1 MSEGQNPS
9 PSYWSTVPYSVLSSR
24 TLSDKTKLVY
34 GVIAS
39 LTQAKDE
46 DGAILGYC
54 YASNAYLA
62 DIMGCGERT
71 ITRSVAELVEA
82 GELIV
87 RHVGTNKAACKHQRR
102 IYTLET
108 YVRSLV
114 KSGEVASF
122 DYAGLDKNG
131 EALINRIDNK
141 RNDNKPPIIP
151 QGNNAADRFEAFW
164 VYYRDTVCADD
175 HSRAGNKAAA
185 QKAWD
190 KLAPGKDL
198 ADKLAVYLAAQLRT
212 EMWQRGYGIPYASTL
227 LNRIRRG
234 EVDLTPAETPRQ
246 PPASCAQTEQPRQ
259 EAWGWQT

>member
-1 MSEGQNPS
+1 MSEGQNQS
-9 PSYWSTVPYSVLSSR
+9 PSYWSTVPYPVLSSR

-71 ITRSVAELVEA
+71 ITRSVSELVEA

-87 RHVGTNKAACKHQRR
+87 RHVGTNKTACKHQRQ

-108 YVRSLV
+108 YARSLV

-131 EALINRIDNK
+131 EALINRIDKK
-141 RNDNKPPIIP
+141 RNDDTPKAPK
-151 QGNNAADRFEAFW
+151 GAAAEDRFELFW
-164 VYYRDTVCADD
+164 IFYRDTVCADD
-175 HSRAGNKAAA
+175 HSRAGNKGAAR
-185 QKAWD
+185 KAWD
-190 KLAPGKDL
+190 RLAPDKDL
-198 ADKLAVYLAAQLRT
+198 ADKLAVYLSAQLRT

-227 LNRIRRG
+227 LNRVRRG
-234 EVDLTPAETPRQ
+234 EVDLTPEEPSGHNPTGRTPD
-246 PPASCAQTEQPRQ
+246 APRQ
-259 EAWGWQT
+259 EAWGWET

>member
-9 PSYWSTVPYSVLSSR
+9 PSYWSTVPYPVLSSR

-62 DIMGCGERT
+62 EIMGCGERT
-71 ITRSVAELVEA
+71 ITRSVAELVDA

-87 RHVGTNKAACKHQRR
+87 RHVGTNKTACKHQRR

-108 YVRSLV
+108 YARSIV
-114 KSGEVASF
+114 KSGEVAIF
-122 DYAGLDKNG
+122 DYAGIDKNG

-141 RNDNKPPIIP
+141 RNDNNPPEPPTGGRPAPEPAKWKPE
-151 QGNNAADRFEAFW
+151 RFEAFW
-164 VYYRDTVCADD
+164 AFYRQNVNDANR
-175 HSRAGNKAAA
+175 SAAR
-185 QKAWD
+185 KAWD
-190 KLAPGKDL
+190 KLKPDDATIDAIAL
-198 ADKLAVYLAAQLRT
+198 ALVTRLRVDD
-212 EMWQRGYGIPYASTL
+212 EWRRGIGRPHASTY
-227 LNRIRRG
+227 LNGRMWL
-234 EVDLTPAETPRQ
+234 DTPATQ
-246 PPASCAQTEQPRQ
+246 TPPAYAPEPQQ
-259 EAWGWQT
+259 EEAFGVWH